1 MGNHSPI
8 DERFTQIQ
16 RSSMNQ
22 SMNTAPE
29 INESQKQAILQAAGR
44 KVALTICRFEDKIR
58 KEELQGIGESPIYGA
73 FVSLKR
79 FRQLRACCGSLGDS
93 IPLAEA
99 LDQAAYRAAI
109 DDIRFPPIQ
118 NHEINDMEMEVWIL
132 HSPELI
138 GAKDENREKY
148 VEIGKHGLMIIQ
160 GEHRGLLLPGVA
172 TDLKLNAEQFLEE
185 TCVKAGLQRNAWK
198 NENALLFRFQGILLK
213 SRLRDMVPEKLA
225 AQILLPPQGPTRD
238 DLAKLADHC
247 YKNIGKLYENKIPD
261 FYLPGAYDGTIN
273 GVCLRVRLDK
283 ISADCA
289 QLYMTNPQPLQSTLL
304 GLSQNATMAMR
315 QNGLKLANLQKTA
328 LCVFWDS
335 KPLGNAE
342 TVDVSEVDSTKSG
355 LLAIRFGKWILGY
368 APGKKPEAILEDVL
382 KNSGFEKD
390 ESTQIFSVLVA
401 CTDIAFMTS
410 TVQKPMVRQ
419 DPRKPAVAGLFY
431 PAQPDALET
440 MRDEF
445 FSKEPVAKK
454 PYPGVLVPHAGWQF
468 SGKLTARTLEQVDFS
483 NRILVFAPKHHAVGV
498 DWGVCPAPR
507 WLVPGRPMEG
517 DEGFSHALV
526 EAVPRF
532 QLDSLCHDREHAI
545 EVILPFLAKLT
556 PGSHVVGA
564 VMVGGE
570 RELAASAKELADWIR
585 SLPQRPTLIASS
597 DLDHYEPQEETVRK
611 DQLAIEA
618 MQALDPEKLLAVCRD
633 ERVSMCG
640 CLPCAFMMMTL
651 RELGLLNR
659 CITVGHTTSGENGG
673 DQKSV
678 VGYCGML
685 FE

>member
-1 MGNHSPI
+1 MVQTMH
-8 DERFTQIQ
+8 
-16 RSSMNQ
+16 
-22 SMNTAPE
+22 TAPE
-29 INESQKQAILQAAGR
+29 INEKQKQAILQATGR
-44 KVALTICRFEDKIR
+44 KVALTICRFENKIL
-58 KEELQGIGESPIYGA
+58 KEELLGIGETPIYGA

-99 LDQAAYRAAI
+99 LDQAAYRAAV

-138 GAKDENREKY
+138 GAKGEDREKY
-148 VEIGKHGLMIIQ
+148 VEIGKHGLMLIQ

-172 TDLKLNAEQFLEE
+172 TELKLDAKQFLEE
-185 TCVKAGLQRNAWK
+185 TCKKASLPEGAWK
-198 NENALLFRFQGILLK
+198 NEKALLFRFQGILLK
-213 SRLRDMVPEKLA
+213 ARLRDMVPEKLA
-225 AQILLPPQGPTRD
+225 AQILIPPQGPTRG

-247 YKNIGKLYENKIPD
+247 YKNIGKLYENQIPD
-261 FYLPGAYDGTIN
+261 FYLPGAYDGN
-273 GVCLRVRLDK
+273 VSGACLRVRLDK

-315 QNGLKLANLQKTA
+315 QNGLKPANLQKTA
-328 LCVFWDS
+328 LCVFWDPKS
-335 KPLGNAE
+335 LGNAG
-342 TVDVSEVDSTKSG
+342 TADVSSMDSMKSG
-355 LLAIRFGKWILGY
+355 ILAIRFGKWILGY
-368 APGKKPEAILEDVL
+368 APGKKPEAILEDVM
-382 KNSGFEKD
+382 KNSGFEND
-390 ESTQIFSVLVA
+390 ESTEIMSVQVA

-410 TVQKPMVRQ
+410 TVQKPLVRQ
-419 DPRKPAVAGLFY
+419 EPRKAVVAGLFY

-445 FSKEPVAKK
+445 FSKEPVEKK
-454 PYPGVLVPHAGWQF
+454 PYPGVLVPHAGWKF

-498 DWGVCPAPR
+498 DWGVCPTPR

-517 DEGFSHALV
+517 DEGFSRALV

-564 VMVGGE
+564 VMAGGE
-570 RELAASAKELADWIR
+570 RELAKSARELADWIR
-585 SLPQRPTLIASS
+585 SLPKRPTLIASS
-597 DLDHYEPQEETVRK
+597 DMNHYESQEETLRK
-611 DQLAIEA
+611 DQPVIEA
-618 MQALDPEKLLAVCRD
+618 MLALDPEKMLAICRD

-651 RELGLLNR
+651 RELGKLNR
-659 CITVGHTTSGENGG
+659 AVLVGHTTSGENGG